1 MADTVTV
8 PVEYLSELEAAVA
21 TQKTTIKE
29 MSADIALLRE
39 ECNYLKRKLFGSK
52 SETSRSLGFEQ
63 LSFFDEAEQECD
75 KELVE
80 EITYSRAKKR
90 YKDERKI
97 KLENL
102 KHVKDIYDIDE
113 KDRICY
119 RCGRTM
125 SRVGEEFVRSE
136 IVYEPAKLYV
146 KDIYRV
152 TYECRKCRKDNKINM
167 LKAGT
172 PAPVIPHS
180 YTSPSMIAQIVSD
193 KYVNHMPLYRQEAEW
208 KRLDLKL
215 SRATMANWIIIS
227 ANEYFIPL
235 VNRMHEL
242 LLKETHLHSDE
253 TVVQVLNEPG
263 KKNTSK
269 SYMWVYASIRESEHP
284 IRIFEYQPDRKS
296 VHPEAFLKGF
306 EGTLISDG
314 YQGYNNIKGV
324 KNAYCWAHCRRYFTD
339 VTPKD
344 IDDIQNT
351 LVKTA
356 IEKIGRIF
364 AIEKKIDKEGPE
376 EKVKIRREKSKP
388 MVDDFFS
395 WCEANQNKVLARS
408 KLGKAFQYALNHEKG
423 LRVFL
428 DDGEV
433 PLTNSLNE
441 RSIKPFTVSRKNW
454 LFNGSPRGARASA
467 ATFSLVETAKA
478 NNLDAHDYIE
488 YLLEMMPNEDIINH
502 PEKLDDYLP
511 WSKQTKSEFK

>member
-21 TQKTTIKE
+21 SQKTTIKE

-180 YTSPSMIAQIVSD
+180 YTSPSMIAQIVCQP
-193 KYVNHMPLYRQEAEW
+193 YA
-208 KRLDLKL
+208 
-215 SRATMANWIIIS
+215 IIQTGG
-227 ANEYFIPL
+227 
-235 VNRMHEL
+235 RM
-242 LLKETHLHSDE
+242 
-253 TVVQVLNEPG
+253 
-263 KKNTSK
+263 
-269 SYMWVYASIRESEHP
+269 
-284 IRIFEYQPDRKS
+284 
-296 VHPEAFLKGF
+296 
-306 EGTLISDG
+306 
-314 YQGYNNIKGV
+314 
-324 KNAYCWAHCRRYFTD
+324 
-339 VTPKD
+339 
-344 IDDIQNT
+344 
-351 LVKTA
+351 
-356 IEKIGRIF
+356 
-364 AIEKKIDKEGPE
+364 
-376 EKVKIRREKSKP
+376 EKV
-388 MVDDFFS
+388 
-395 WCEANQNKVLARS
+395 RS
-408 KLGKAFQYALNHEKG
+408 
-423 LRVFL
+423 
-428 DDGEV
+428 
-433 PLTNSLNE
+433 
-441 RSIKPFTVSRKNW
+441 
-454 LFNGSPRGARASA
+454 
-467 ATFSLVETAKA
+467 
-478 NNLDAHDYIE
+478 
-488 YLLEMMPNEDIINH
+488 
-502 PEKLDDYLP
+502 
-511 WSKQTKSEFK
+511 